1 MVRKKILLIIIGII
15 LLYGG
20 YFSWKVYQDSTRG
33 IIPLESLQVK
43 VIKTDKDYSITAKA
57 DLDNFERISNYQAIQ
72 IGNDVY
78 LYFMKTKAFIKNSTV
93 DIYLSNILVGDTTQA
108 INNIYVVSGDD
119 IVVRSNDSKY
129 DHIDVLKY
137 ADRELL
143 LRLN

>member
-1 MVRKKILLIIIGII
+1 MVRKKTLLIIIGII
-15 LLYGG
+15 LLFGG

-43 VIKTDKDYSITAKA
+43 VIKTDKDYSISAKA
-57 DLDNFERISNYQAIQ
+57 DLDNFEQISNYQAIQ

-78 LYFMKTKAFIKNSTV
+78 LYFMKTKAIFTKTTV
-93 DIYLSNILVGDTTQA
+93 DTDLSNILVGDTTQA

-119 IVVRSNDSKY
+119 IVVRFNDSRY
-129 DHIDVLKY
+129 NHIDILKY
-137 ADRELL
+137 TDKKLL

>member
-1 MVRKKILLIIIGII
+1 MVRKKILLIIFGII

-43 VIKTDKDYSITAKA
+43 VIKTDKDYSISAKA

-78 LYFMKTKAFIKNSTV
+78 LYFMKTKAF
-93 DIYLSNILVGDTTQA
+93 
-108 INNIYVVSGDD
+108 
-119 IVVRSNDSKY
+119 
-129 DHIDVLKY
+129 
-137 ADRELL
+137 
-143 LRLN
+143 

>member
-1 MVRKKILLIIIGII
+1 MVRKKILLIIFGII

-43 VIKTDKDYSITAKA
+43 VIKTDKDYSISAKA

-78 LYFMKTKAFIKNSTV
+78 LYFMKT
-93 DIYLSNILVGDTTQA
+93 
-108 INNIYVVSGDD
+108 
-119 IVVRSNDSKY
+119 
-129 DHIDVLKY
+129 
-137 ADRELL
+137 
-143 LRLN
+143 